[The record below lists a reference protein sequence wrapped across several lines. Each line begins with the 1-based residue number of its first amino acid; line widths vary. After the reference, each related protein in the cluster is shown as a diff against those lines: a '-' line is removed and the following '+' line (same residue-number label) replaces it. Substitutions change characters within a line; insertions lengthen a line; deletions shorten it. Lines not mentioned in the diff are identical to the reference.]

1 MSHID
6 ITVNSPYTEAV
17 GGEIKVNSPE
27 RVQVTVRISK
37 SLDEALAMQAKKLG
51 ITKNAYIAMVL
62 SRVPEIQESMKS
74 MKGTIEHEHTA

>member
-1 MSHID
+1 MS
-6 ITVNSPYTEAV
+6 
-17 GGEIKVNSPE
+17 SPE

-51 ITKNAYIAMVL
+51 VTKNAYIAMVL

-74 MKGTIEHEHTA
+74 MKGKGTIEHEHTA